1 MERLS
6 LTISGKVQGVYY
18 RAHTEAKAREL
29 GLTGWVRNNADGT
42 VSLVAEGERDQLEA
56 LAEWAKLGS
65 PAANVTDIN
74 PAWSDATGEF
84 GNFSVRD

>member
-6 LTISGKVQGVYY
+6 LTISGKVQ
-18 RAHTEAKAREL
+18 
-29 GLTGWVRNNADGT
+29 
-42 VSLVAEGERDQLEA
+42 RDKLEA

-84 GNFSVRD
+84 GNFSVRY